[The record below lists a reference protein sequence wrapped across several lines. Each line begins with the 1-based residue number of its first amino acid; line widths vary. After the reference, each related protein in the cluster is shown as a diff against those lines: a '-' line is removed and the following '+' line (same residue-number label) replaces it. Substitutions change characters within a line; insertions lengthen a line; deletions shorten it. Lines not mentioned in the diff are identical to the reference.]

1 MLLFRF
7 HNNSPRNGLLTKC
20 HTTLRGRRTVALCL
34 LALLWLSA
42 QLAAQPNPPAG
53 LTFGL
58 PERISLAPNGAEPDA
73 PSFSPSVSADGRYV
87 LYTSRAGNLLP
98 GMPPGSQ
105 PYTCAEPIIRQWYVF
120 DRQTKTLERVSKAP
134 DGSPARQLPRPA
146 NCATIDTVTY
156 SGGMSADGR
165 YASFV
170 SFANNLAPGESTL
183 RARIYRFDRQENR
196 IERVSVGPN
205 GEQPQSTE
213 GGHFVHDD
221 TANQYLFACRA
232 LLGFSVLSPVL
243 SCLKNMQ
250 TGAIAPAIRGTNGEL
265 FQISPGIN
273 YSTVAISGNGRYLAY
288 ASSNPVFLPEPG
300 NGTLQVV
307 RYEIATGNRVIV
319 SRRRTGELSS
329 FVSADFILEPIGF
342 NFDGTVMTFAARD
355 AGPPTALR
363 SSVAI
368 WRESVGYMET
378 AIDVGT
384 QLPDQVAMFPT
395 LSDDGGLLLYG
406 NSGVDLAFPPPGI
419 EPSALLEL
427 WLHRTR
433 AEGATG
439 RFVRTT
445 TGNNIG
451 GFSRRGHCDLPIPDV
466 PVFLSQQLY
475 LTVSLNCPQFSGS
488 GNLAVFITRGDD
500 LVPGDTNMGLT
511 SEQLRDVV
519 IGQRALDIYAVPIFD
534 AEKRVVVPVQIG
546 NRWLWGALALLV
558 LWVGIRVSR

>member
-1 MLLFRF
+1 MCNLRVLASF
-7 HNNSPRNGLLTKC
+7 
-20 HTTLRGRRTVALCL
+20 TLG
-34 LALLWLSA
+34 LSA
-42 QLAAQPNPPAG
+42 QLGAQPNPPAG

-134 DGSPARQLPRPA
+134 DGSPARQLPRPV
-146 NCATIDTVTY
+146 NCAPTDFSTY
-156 SGGMSADGR
+156 SGGLSANGR
-165 YASFV
+165 YASFM
-170 SFANNLAPGESTL
+170 STGNNLAPNELTL

-196 IERVSVGPN
+196 LEQVSVGPN
-205 GEQPQSTE
+205 GEPPQQRE
-213 GGHFVHDD
+213 GGHFFHDD
-221 TANQYLFACRA
+221 FANQYVFYCRD
-232 LLGFSVLSPVL
+232 LLGFSAVGPLL
-243 SCLKNMQ
+243 ACLKNMQ
-250 TGAIAPAIRGTNGEL
+250 TGAITPAVRGTNGEL
-265 FQISPGIN
+265 FENGFVI
-273 YSTVAISGNGRYLAY
+273 AISGNGRYLAY
-288 ASSNPVFLPEPG
+288 VSSDPIFLPELG

-329 FVSADFILEPIGF
+329 FVSASFQLEPVGF

-355 AGPPTALR
+355 AGPPSAIT

-384 QLPDQVAMFPT
+384 QLPDQFALFPS

-406 NSGVDLAFPPPGI
+406 NSDASLPTAPPGI
-419 EPSALLEL
+419 ERSAPLEL

-433 AEGATG
+433 AEGAAG

-445 TGNNIG
+445 AGASPG
-451 GFSRRGHCDLPIPDV
+451 AFSQRGHCDV
-466 PVFLSQQLY
+466 PVGTSAPTTEVQKLY
-475 LTVSLNCPQFSGS
+475 NTISLNCPQLSGS
-488 GNLAVFITRGDD
+488 GNLAVFISRSNE
-500 LVPGDTNMGLT
+500 LVPGDSNMNLT
-511 SEQLRDVV
+511 SEELRDIT

-534 AEKRVVVPVQIG
+534 AEKRLVVPVPIG
-546 NRWLWGALALLV
+546 NNWLWGAFALLV
-558 LWVGIRVSR
+558 LMVGLRVRG